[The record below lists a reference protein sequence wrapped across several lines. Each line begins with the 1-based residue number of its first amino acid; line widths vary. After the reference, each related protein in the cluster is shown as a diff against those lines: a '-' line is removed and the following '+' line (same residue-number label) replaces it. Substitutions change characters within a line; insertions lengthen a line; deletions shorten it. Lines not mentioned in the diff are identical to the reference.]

1 MRTWE
6 FPGENPEPPAQWSK
20 YVPSEPQL
28 RAAAFG
34 TLVGLLFA
42 VLMGAAYGAQP
53 GASLWSLNKT
63 VFPTHSQ
70 DVAIR
75 AVVSDL
81 KSAQDILGNSKQPS
95 ADQLTDVRSSLND
108 AKQGL
113 EFVSASD
120 ERTSLQNLYM
130 QLNQQL
136 RQYTPEQAQQLPALP
151 APPGVNTDT
160 NLAANVGPAAPAA
173 SPPSWGYTAAA
184 NAPAPAAETYAVP
197 PPAGIPVDP
206 VADWPAPIAPPLTPN
221 LQDLG
226 GFDPSWSPL
235 YGYNVLDWF
244 NWGLSGFNRYGY
256 DFMGFDRWGYDRW
269 GFDRWGY
276 DRWGYNWD
284 GYNWS
289 GYNRDGRDRDGRN
302 EWGQRNDYDPRD
314 QNWYD
319 RYHPY
324 RQYYDW
330 KFQNTNPVYSR
341 SLWDQSHGID
351 PSQYRDWNLNRNWD
365 NPLERDWSPVA
376 HIADRPVLAEPVVNL
391 DASLAQFI
399 AEDKS
404 ARPSQDL
411 IKDLSTKSARNFSKE
426 LAAQPPTPEKSSNP
440 DSPATVIPAA
450 PPVLT
455 APVPKVPPKE
465 VPADF
470 TPPALPTV
478 PPVTPAPSTEPRP
491 TSSVTSPAPSAAP
504 STEPSHSPAP
514 SSEPPANATTGPQAP
529 SGSPV
534 APTPTPK
541 DESSAPVTTP
551 ASPTHETPATPTP
564 RQTATEPPSQT
575 TEPTTAPEP
584 TKQHSTPTHEAP
596 TSETPVPRATTEP
609 APVEPV
615 PTRAPASEPAAPT
628 REAPTREAPT
638 REAPTREAPTREA
651 PTREAPSYSTATQAP
666 QAPSMGGGG
675 NGGGGISGGGGHH

>member
-1 MRTWE
+1 MTTVPSPAEDTAMRMWE
-6 FPGENPEPPAQWSK
+6 FPEENPEPPARWGK
-20 YVPSEPQL
+20 YVPGEPQL

-34 TLVGLLFA
+34 TLVGLLVA
-42 VLMGAAYGAQP
+42 VLMGAAYAAQP
-53 GASLWSLNKT
+53 GASLWALNKT
-63 VFPTHSQ
+63 IFPTHSQ
-70 DVAIR
+70 DIAVR

-81 KSAQDILGNSKQPS
+81 KNAQDILGNNKQPS
-95 ADQLTDVRSSLND
+95 PDQLTQARSSLNE

-113 EFVSASD
+113 EFVSDSD
-120 ERTSLQNLYM
+120 ERTSLQNLYL

-160 NLAANVGPAAPAA
+160 NLAANIGPAAPA
-173 SPPSWGYTAAA
+173 SSPPPSWGYATAAS
-184 NAPAPAAETYAVP
+184 APAPAAESYLVP

-206 VADWPAPIAPPLTPN
+206 VPDWPAPVAPPLTPN
-221 LQDLG
+221 LLDLG
-226 GFDPSWSPL
+226 GYDPSWSLL

-269 GFDRWGY
+269 GYDRWGY

-289 GYNRDGRDRDGRN
+289 GYNRDGRDRDDRN
-302 EWGQRNDYDPRD
+302 EWGQIHDDDPRD
-314 QNWYD
+314 QGWYD

-376 HIADRPVLAEPVVNL
+376 RVADRPLLAEPVVNL

-399 AEDKS
+399 TDDKS
-404 ARPSQDL
+404 ARSSQDL
-411 IKDLSTKSARNFSKE
+411 IKDLSNKSARNFSKE
-426 LAAQPPTPEKSSNP
+426 LAAQTPRP
-440 DSPATVIPAA
+440 DRSTGPDAPAAVKPAA

-455 APVPKVPPKE
+455 APVPVVPPKE

-470 TPPALPTV
+470 TPPSLPPV
-478 PPVTPAPSTEPRP
+478 APVTPAPRT
-491 TSSVTSPAPSAAP
+491 TSSAPSSAP
-504 STEPSHSPAP
+504 STEPSHTPEP
-514 SSEPPANATTGPQAP
+514 SSEPPANGTTSNPG
-529 SGSPV
+529 
-534 APTPTPK
+534 PTPTSVAPAPTQK
-541 DESSAPVTTP
+541 DESSAPVTT
-551 ASPTHETPATPTP
+551 AVTPTHETPATTAP
-564 RQTATEPPSQT
+564 RQTATVPPSQPV
-575 TEPTTAPEP
+575 EPTTAPEP
-584 TKQHSTPTHEAP
+584 TKQHSTPTHDVP
-596 TSETPVPRATTEP
+596 TSEAPAPRATAEP
-609 APVEPV
+609 APAEP
-615 PTRAPASEPAAPT
+615 PAKQAPAERETPPSRTAAPEPAAPT
-628 REAPTREAPT
+628 REAPA
-638 REAPTREAPTREA
+638 REA

-666 QAPSMGGGG
+666 SAGGG
-675 NGGGGISGGGGHH
+675 NSGGGSGGGRH